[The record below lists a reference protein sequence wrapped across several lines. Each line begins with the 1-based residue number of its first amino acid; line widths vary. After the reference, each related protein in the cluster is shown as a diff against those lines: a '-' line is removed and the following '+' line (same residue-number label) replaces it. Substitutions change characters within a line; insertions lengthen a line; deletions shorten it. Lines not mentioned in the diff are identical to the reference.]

1 MTGWKLTLSLVCWT
15 VLLSL
20 WGLGA
25 QAAGFAPSLSQTEG
39 EPGDVVEVLLP
50 YDGSW
55 GDIAAFRVDVE
66 YDPQVFEYVRYQG
79 SDAVSQGTVTV
90 REEEGKVEGVFT
102 ASGSGPCFT
111 QGEYLTLRF
120 RVMEEAPAGS
130 GLLFVSLY
138 EISSPGPELVWESV
152 DISLTFRVPE
162 PPSSDARLLSLVP
175 DNGVLDPVFDPDCFS
190 YRVTVPYEVE
200 TMTFLAE
207 PAAGAL
213 CRVNRKNLGSGG
225 SDTVFTITVTAE
237 DGKTKNVYQVVV
249 HRLEKEEPEYSDD
262 ARLLSLVPATG
273 TLEPAFS
280 PETLS
285 YTLTVPFS
293 VTTMTF
299 TAEAVEGATYRVNR
313 KNLGAGGSDTPFTIT
328 VTAEDGET
336 KSVYQVMVHRQEKE
350 EEEKPVLSDS
360 AKLLSLVPATGTL
373 EPAFSPETLSYTLT
387 VPFSVT
393 TMTFTA
399 EAVEGATYRVNR
411 KNLGAGGSDTP
422 FTITVTAEDGETKS
436 VYQVM
441 VHRQEK
447 EEEEK
452 PVLSD
457 SAKLLS
463 LVPATGTLEPAFS
476 PETLSYTLT
485 VPFSVTT
492 MTFDAEAV
500 EGATYRVNRKNLG
513 AGGSDTPFTI
523 TVTAADGETKSV
535 YQVMVH
541 RQEKSASTNASG
553 GTSASNEGGDSSK
566 PGSGSGGDG
575 TEESGA
581 LSENAQGNG
590 EAMVQEQGDPGAA
603 ENDFTPAGGEDS
615 SSAGGLLLQNGDSSL
630 LPGMI
635 AMLCFV
641 LFCFLSEPL
650 AKSLAKRFPEKRAA
664 DSSEKDPPAST

>member
-120 RVMEEAPAGS
+120 RVMENAPAGS

-299 TAEAVEGATYRVNR
+299 DAEAVEGATYRVNR

-328 VTAEDGET
+328 VTAADGET

-411 KNLGAGGSDTP
+411 KNLGAGGSDTL

-436 VYQVM
+436 EYQV
-441 VHRQEK
+441 
-447 EEEEK
+447 
-452 PVLSD
+452 
-457 SAKLLS
+457 
-463 LVPATGTLEPAFS
+463 T
-476 PETLSYTLT
+476 
-485 VPFSVTT
+485 
-492 MTFDAEAV
+492 
-500 EGATYRVNRKNLG
+500 
-513 AGGSDTPFTI
+513 
-523 TVTAADGETKSV
+523 
-535 YQVMVH
+535 VH

-603 ENDFTPAGGEDS
+603 ETDFTPAGGEDS

>member
-25 QAAGFAPSLSQTEG
+25 QAAGFAPSLSQTQG

-111 QGEYLTLRF
+111 QGEYLILRF
-120 RVMEEAPAGS
+120 RVMENAPAGS

-190 YRVTVPYEVE
+190 YRVTVPHEVE

-262 ARLLSLVPATG
+262 AR
-273 TLEPAFS
+273 
-280 PETLS
+280 
-285 YTLTVPFS
+285 
-293 VTTMTF
+293 
-299 TAEAVEGATYRVNR
+299 
-313 KNLGAGGSDTPFTIT
+313 
-328 VTAEDGET
+328 
-336 KSVYQVMVHRQEKE
+336 
-350 EEEKPVLSDS
+350 
-360 AKLLSLVPATGTL
+360 
-373 EPAFSPETLSYTLT
+373 
-387 VPFSVT
+387 
-393 TMTFTA
+393 
-399 EAVEGATYRVNR
+399 
-411 KNLGAGGSDTP
+411 
-422 FTITVTAEDGETKS
+422 
-436 VYQVM
+436 
-441 VHRQEK
+441 
-447 EEEEK
+447 
-452 PVLSD
+452 
-457 SAKLLS
+457 LLS

-590 EAMVQEQGDPGAA
+590 QAIVQEQGDPGAA
-603 ENDFTPAGGEDS
+603 ETDFTPAGGEDS